1 MSLLSSTN
9 VSCIVISRKSF
20 SHIDYLHTLCL
31 PFEELERKE
40 AEINQFLARTASTPP
55 TKEVDHEDKFVEKVI
70 KMPSS
75 SIPNINPYRPY
86 GVQNQSTIN
95 WQSSS
100 AYHNPYSESINKP
113 VTNMGHSSK
122 VTFNDNENYSW
133 KTSSNHMSHRRETE
147 TKYSITGRRNEM
159 NEEQLIGNVTDH
171 WKTPKFLNTNETAF
185 VSHFNNG
192 IDYTGLGSSKW
203 ESIPHFGTTDP
214 GSSTS
219 QQLNYQPGLNS
230 GKEDIEDFTA
240 IRRQKEALQK
250 LPRLTATPELRQS
263 IKEYKKEFRK

>member
-1 MSLLSSTN
+1 MSLLSSTH
-9 VSCIVISRKSF
+9 VPCIVISRQF
-20 SHIDYLHTLCL
+20 YFHIDDLHILWL
-31 PFEELERKE
+31 PFKELEWKE
-40 AEINQFLARTASTPP
+40 AEINQFLARKASTPP
-55 TKEVDHEDKFVEKVI
+55 TAKVDHEDRYVEKVT

-75 SIPNINPYRPY
+75 SIPNMNPYRPN
-86 GVQNQSTIN
+86 GIENH

-100 AYHNPYSESINKP
+100 AYHNPYLESINKP
-113 VTNMGHSSK
+113 VTNMGYSSK

-133 KTSSNHMSHRRETE
+133 KTSNSHMSHRRETVS
-147 TKYSITGRRNEM
+147 KYNITCRRNEM
-159 NEEQLIGNVTDH
+159 NEEQLMGNVTDH

-192 IDYTGLGSSKW
+192 IDYTGLGSSRW
-203 ESIPHFGTTDP
+203 ESISHFGTTEP

-219 QQLNYQPGLNS
+219 QQINYQPGVKS
-230 GKEDIEDFTA
+230 EKDDITDFTA

-263 IKEYKKEFRK
+263 VKEYKKEFRK